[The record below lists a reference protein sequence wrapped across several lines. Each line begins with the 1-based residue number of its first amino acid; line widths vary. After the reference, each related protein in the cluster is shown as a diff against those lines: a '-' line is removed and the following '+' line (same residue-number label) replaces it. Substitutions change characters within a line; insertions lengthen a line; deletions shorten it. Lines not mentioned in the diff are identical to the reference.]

1 MAFVFIDVHFKSLTS
16 ELMVVTI
23 VLQTT
28 EITVAASI
36 LIVTAV
42 TILLLSMCTVW
53 VYRTPFVDVNFAIL
67 AVNLRKA

>member
-23 VLQTT
+23 VFQTT

-42 TILLLSMCTVW
+42 TILLLSMCTV
-53 VYRTPFVDVNFAIL
+53 
-67 AVNLRKA
+67 